1 MARRARD
8 VSYSDVATDEIP
20 SANMYA
26 GEQVENNGKSDSAAS
41 ETDAGEV
48 DIGVTNG
55 SYESE
60 LAPER
65 YIPPDIAVSP
75 KAAAFSRLAS
85 ARTSRALDAMRQLM
99 NLANTAQYHFT
110 QEQAGKIIGALA
122 EANQLLMEKFREALQ
137 PKEARRRGA
146 GKIHFEV

>member
-1 MARRARD
+1 MARRTREIE
-8 VSYSDVATDEIP
+8 VATDEIP
-20 SANMYA
+20 SANMYDV
-26 GEQVENNGKSDSAAS
+26 EQAENNGQSDSAVS
-41 ETDAGEV
+41 EMDAGEV
-48 DIGVTNG
+48 DIGATNG

-110 QEQAGKIIGALA
+110 EEQAGKIIGTLA

-137 PKEARRRGA
+137 PKEARRRK